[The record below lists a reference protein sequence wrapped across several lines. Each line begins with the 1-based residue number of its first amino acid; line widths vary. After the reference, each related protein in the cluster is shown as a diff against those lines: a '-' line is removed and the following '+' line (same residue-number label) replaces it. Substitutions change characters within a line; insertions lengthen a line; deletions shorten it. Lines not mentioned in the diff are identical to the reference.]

1 MKRTKAFRL
10 RMEAPS
16 SFALDVVEIYVD
28 NNLKPASLRWTD
40 TGVDVVNT
48 QQGLDLANV
57 KTIYFTPRVNIPR
70 ERVRPFLEDK
80 GIKIVR
86 DLNKADAII
95 TCQEFYDANI
105 KHPYTDYVH
114 VQGVKYFLSN
124 FKDTCNAQMILLQ
137 MDAHLATESIKY
149 CLLDDRNKLNV
160 IYKDHHKN
168 PSKVKSHWGNSYEY
182 RYESMDFNYASIDR
196 GSVSIIEDSSIYTPP
211 FSAKAYDQKELINM
225 LGETVLDKDGYE
237 SVRAMFKSQDKTNHM
252 MAMTIMANCNY
263 EQSFMYLALLLEEFG
278 RNVIDNHSY
287 KSTVAFKSLT
297 KWMGYNKYRFDKDRI
312 FDISIEKGLLTP
324 ELLDIIK
331 KEYAEG
337 SATYSNHY
345 EVVDI
350 RLTPEAQAKVDK
362 IFKEKGYVDR
372 LPSGGELLQQE
383 VSL

>member
-1 MKRTKAFRL
+1 
-10 RMEAPS
+10 MEAPS
-16 SFALDVVEIYVD
+16 SFVLDVVDIYVD

-40 TGVDVVNT
+40 TGIDVVNT
-48 QQGLDLANV
+48 QQGLDLSNV
-57 KTIYFTPRVNIPR
+57 KSIYFTPKVNIPR

-86 DLNKADAII
+86 DVNKADAII
-95 TCQEFYDANI
+95 TCQEFYDHNI

-137 MDAHLATESIKY
+137 MEAHLATESIKY

-168 PSKVKSHWGNSYEY
+168 PSKVKSHWGNAYEY
-182 RYESMDFNYASIDR
+182 RYESMDFNHASIDR

-263 EQSFMYLALLLEEFG
+263 EQSFMYLA
-278 RNVIDNHSY
+278 
-287 KSTVAFKSLT
+287 
-297 KWMGYNKYRFDKDRI
+297 
-312 FDISIEKGLLTP
+312 
-324 ELLDIIK
+324 
-331 KEYAEG
+331 
-337 SATYSNHY
+337 
-345 EVVDI
+345 
-350 RLTPEAQAKVDK
+350 
-362 IFKEKGYVDR
+362 
-372 LPSGGELLQQE
+372 
-383 VSL
+383 